1 MSTQTG
7 SIIDNVSEPIS
18 NDNES
23 DMSIIEQTP
32 LGHPDLPKYKQWLGE
47 ALQRQYEEMGDLD
60 DLQVALQTK
69 KEAVDLTPEG
79 HPDRADRLQS
89 LAESFTDQYQR
100 LRELDDIEAA
110 LQLNQ
115 EAVDL
120 TPEGHPD
127 RAGRLQ
133 SLAVSFTDR
142 YRRQGELNDLGA
154 ALRLAQEAV
163 DLTPGGHPDRAAHL
177 TSLALTFKDQYQ
189 RLGDLDDLQAA
200 LRLDQEAVDLTPEEH
215 PDRAYRLQCLAVS
228 FSDQYHRLGDL
239 NDLQAAL
246 QLDQEAVDLTPE
258 GHPDRAGRLTGLALS
273 LKDQYQRLGDLAD
286 LEASL
291 WINQEAVGLMPKD
304 HPDRRLGDLDD
315 LEAALRLAQ
324 ETVNLTPDG
333 HPERAGRLQNLA
345 VSFTDRYW
353 KLGDLNYLEAA
364 LRLDEE
370 TVDLSPKGHPDRPG
384 CLQHLAV
391 SFRDRYKRLGDLND
405 LGAAINKF
413 QEAVDLN
420 PKDHP
425 DKPDYLQ
432 SLALS
437 LTDRYQ
443 RLGNLDDLEAA
454 LQHQQ
459 EALDLTPKSHPDRA
473 RHLQSLALSFKY
485 QYRSLGDLDD
495 LEAASLSL
503 DQEAVNL
510 TPDNHPNRAGRLQSL
525 AVSYTDRYRRLR
537 DIDDL
542 ESAYTHYTASFKIPS
557 STPERSWN
565 EALNWAS
572 FAQEVQSSKCITA
585 YLNAFNLLP
594 EILWIGNLLSV
605 RHEAIHCLNIEQ
617 VTSAAVKTCIDF
629 SDLVSAVEIMEQGLG
644 ITFQQMLQL
653 RTDLHQL
660 PPDQAKKLQFL
671 SSELYSGT
679 PHHPR
684 DVAMKRQNLLKEI
697 CQQPALQYFL
707 LSKPYKE
714 LCHASRGGPVVI
726 LNSHPDHCDGILILH
741 PTSDSDPVHVPFPN
755 VTLDM
760 LKSQQEA
767 LQGLFVFQH
776 GIHNGRLW
784 WLPTGAFTGL
794 PLHAS
799 PPADQFIH
807 SYTATLG
814 SLLDGYSKKSSTA
827 PKVGVVGVT
836 DTGGGSNYLPGVEQE
851 VKNILSIIPKE
862 QIECLEGKQAT
873 VDAVKLQLHNCSWM
887 HLACHGT
894 QDVVDPTK
902 SCLLLCGGNLEMETI
917 LRMPLKNA
925 EFVFLAACQTA
936 MGDAKLDNESFH
948 LGGGFIAA
956 GFRGAIG
963 TMWSMNDSDGPVVAE
978 VVYSHLFR
986 EGRQPQAN
994 DAAEALH
1001 LAVKELKERKV
1012 SYERWIPFIHMGI

>member
-1 MSTQTG
+1 
-7 SIIDNVSEPIS
+7 
-18 NDNES
+18 
-23 DMSIIEQTP
+23 
-32 LGHPDLPKYKQWLGE
+32 
-47 ALQRQYEEMGDLD
+47 
-60 DLQVALQTK
+60 
-69 KEAVDLTPEG
+69 
-79 HPDRADRLQS
+79 
-89 LAESFTDQYQR
+89 
-100 LRELDDIEAA
+100 
-110 LQLNQ
+110 
-115 EAVDL
+115 
-120 TPEGHPD
+120 
-127 RAGRLQ
+127 
-133 SLAVSFTDR
+133 
-142 YRRQGELNDLGA
+142 
-154 ALRLAQEAV
+154 
-163 DLTPGGHPDRAAHL
+163 
-177 TSLALTFKDQYQ
+177 
-189 RLGDLDDLQAA
+189 
-200 LRLDQEAVDLTPEEH
+200 
-215 PDRAYRLQCLAVS
+215 
-228 FSDQYHRLGDL
+228 
-239 NDLQAAL
+239 
-246 QLDQEAVDLTPE
+246 
-258 GHPDRAGRLTGLALS
+258 
-273 LKDQYQRLGDLAD
+273 
-286 LEASL
+286 
-291 WINQEAVGLMPKD
+291 
-304 HPDRRLGDLDD
+304 
-315 LEAALRLAQ
+315 
-324 ETVNLTPDG
+324 
-333 HPERAGRLQNLA
+333 
-345 VSFTDRYW
+345 
-353 KLGDLNYLEAA
+353 
-364 LRLDEE
+364 
-370 TVDLSPKGHPDRPG
+370 
-384 CLQHLAV
+384 
-391 SFRDRYKRLGDLND
+391 
-405 LGAAINKF
+405 
-413 QEAVDLN
+413 
-420 PKDHP
+420 
-425 DKPDYLQ
+425 
-432 SLALS
+432 
-437 LTDRYQ
+437 
-443 RLGNLDDLEAA
+443 
-454 LQHQQ
+454 
-459 EALDLTPKSHPDRA
+459 
-473 RHLQSLALSFKY
+473 
-485 QYRSLGDLDD
+485 
-495 LEAASLSL
+495 
-503 DQEAVNL
+503 
-510 TPDNHPNRAGRLQSL
+510 
-525 AVSYTDRYRRLR
+525 
-537 DIDDL
+537 DL

-605 RHEAIHCLNIEQ
+605 RHEAIHRLNIEQ

-660 PPDQAKKLQFL
+660 PPDQAKKLRFL

-697 CQQPALQYFL
+697 RQQPALQYFL

-726 LNSHPDHCDGILILH
+726 LNSHRDHCDGILILH
-741 PTSDSDPVHVPFPN
+741 PTSDSDPVHVSFPN

-767 LQGLFVFQH
+767 LQGLFGHCNVRTRGESTSTRLFGQREGFASKPREECFSDILAWLWTCIVGPVYHALESH

-814 SLLDGYSKKSSTA
+814 SLLDSYSKKSSTA

-836 DTGGGSNYLPGVEQE
+836 DTGSGSNYLPGVEQE
-851 VKNILSIIPKE
+851 IKNILSIIPKE

-936 MGDAKLDNESFH
+936 MGDAKLVNESFH

-986 EGRQPQAN
+986 EGRQPQAS

-1001 LAVKELKERKV
+1001 LAVKELKERKI
-1012 SYERWIPFIHMGI
+1012 SYEHWIPFIHMGI